1 MNARPKVTP
10 ASALRLAESVPET
23 PENFPILREL
33 RKALETLVKIADEV
47 KA

>member
-1 MNARPKVTP
+1 MTVTP
-10 ASALRLAESVPET
+10 ASALRLAQAVPET

-33 RKALETLVKIADEV
+33 LRSLKDLVALADEV